1 MIIMGYVHD
10 IILMLISV
18 QFEVRAMNYTKIKIL
33 KPILSVVCFAIIMGM
48 VQQPKISSY
57 PVPGIM
63 IGARPVSAS
72 EQYGILGHMAPE
84 LSLNTW
90 IDGDGKEIEPI
101 YLKDYRGKVVYLY
114 FFQNW

>member
-10 IILMLISV
+10 IILILISF
-18 QFEVRAMNYTKIKIL
+18 QFEVCAMNITTKKRL
-33 KPILSVVCFAIIMGM
+33 KPVLFIVSFVIIMGM
-48 VQQPKISSY
+48 VPQPKISSY

-63 IGARPVSAS
+63 TGTRPVSAS
-72 EQYGILGHMAPE
+72 EQYGILGHIAPE

-90 IDGDGKEIEPI
+90 IDGNGKEIEPKF
-101 YLKDYRGKVVYLY
+101 LKDYRGKVIYLY